1 MDAQSLKPP
10 LRKIGDPQTLIFKPI
25 AIAPRDSVLVKTV
38 GALTASTGSPL
49 ADAIIGGALGY
60 LVAPKSERTPFII
73 GGASAAALTGVI
85 GLIGTAFVGY
95 ERRGG

>member
-1 MDAQSLKPP
+1 MDAQP
-10 LRKIGDPQTLIFKPI
+10 LRRKIGDPQTLVLKPV
-25 AIAPRDSVLVKTV
+25 ATAPRAGALVRTV

-60 LVAPKSERTPFII
+60 LVAPKSERMPFII